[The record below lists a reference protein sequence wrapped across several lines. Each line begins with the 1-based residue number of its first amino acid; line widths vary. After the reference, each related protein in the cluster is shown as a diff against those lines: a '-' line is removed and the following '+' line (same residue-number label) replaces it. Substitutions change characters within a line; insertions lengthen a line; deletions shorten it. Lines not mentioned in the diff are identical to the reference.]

1 MRELI
6 AVPPFASFLSAP
18 VKWSAKDFHAKS
30 GIDASTWQR
39 EKSPQDVEARKRG
52 KSQVCMS
59 VCLSVCLSVCVCLLV
74 MAPESGQL
82 SAHFVWE
89 QH

>member
-6 AVPPFASFLSAP
+6 AVPPFAFFLSAP

-59 VCLSVCLSVCVCLLV
+59 VCRFVCQSVCLLV